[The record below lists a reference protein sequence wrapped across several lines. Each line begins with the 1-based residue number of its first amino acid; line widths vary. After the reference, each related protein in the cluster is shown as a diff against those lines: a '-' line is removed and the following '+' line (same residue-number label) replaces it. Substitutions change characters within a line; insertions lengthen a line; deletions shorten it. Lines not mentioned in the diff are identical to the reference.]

1 MKIILSFL
9 VLTLCISIAV
19 NGQNFTG
26 RTNDLV
32 LDVPRGIKDGILPS
46 VQWNSPKLEFSNSE
60 KNSLQIDARIN
71 SQVYLKEIAFRL
83 TGITG
88 VLSEKKITPPANSV
102 SYDVKLQIHLL
113 DGQNHIEIIATTN
126 DGVQVSSTRTVTM
139 GLDAIANAVAADRK
153 DYALLIAIDK
163 YDHWSDLVNPVND
176 AQTLA
181 TELKGKYGFEVEV
194 LENPDQ
200 ETVFIKLREYA
211 EKKYKPQD
219 QLMVFFAGHG
229 FFDETFGEGY
239 VVAKNS
245 LENDKAKTT
254 YISHNRLRSV
264 INNISCEHIFLAMD
278 VCFGG
283 TFDPVLARSRALDVY
298 EETSVSEYLVRK
310 LSQKTRKYLTSGGKE
325 YVSDGV
331 AGHHSPFALKF
342 LQALKESGGADRI
355 LTLQELK
362 SYVEKLKPEPRFGG
376 FGDDQSA
383 SDFVFVA
390 KQ

>member
-1 MKIILSFL
+1 MKTIVSVFVLL
-9 VLTLCISIAV
+9 LTLSA
-19 NGQNFTG
+19 GHSQNFTG
-26 RTNDLV
+26 RTNEMI

-46 VQWNSPKLEFSNSE
+46 VKWSSPRMEFTNTE
-60 KNSLQIDARIN
+60 NKKLQIDALIE
-71 SQVYLKEIAFRL
+71 SQTYLKDVTFRL
-83 TGITG
+83 SG
-88 VLSEKKITPPANSV
+88 VAGLLSEKKMTPPANALV
-102 SYDVKLQIHLL
+102 FPVNLPVHLVE
-113 DGQNHIEIIATTN
+113 GQNQIEIIATTQ
-126 DGVQVSSTRTVTM
+126 DGAQISSTRTINM
-139 GLDAIANAVAADRK
+139 GLDVVANAVAADRK
-153 DYALLIAIDK
+153 DYALFIAIDK

-176 AQTLA
+176 AQTIA
-181 TELKGKYGFEVEV
+181 TELKNKYGFEVEV
-194 LENPDQ
+194 LENASQ
-200 ETVFIKLREYA
+200 EEVFIKLREYA
-211 EKKYKPQD
+211 ERKFKPQD

-245 LENDKAKTT
+245 LESDKAKTT

-264 INNISCEHIFLAMD
+264 INNIGCEHIFLAMD

-283 TFDPVLARSRALDVY
+283 TFDPILAKSRGLDVY
-298 EETSVSEYLVRK
+298 EETSVSEFLVRK
-310 LSQKTRKYLTSGGKE
+310 LSEKTRKYLTSGGKE

-362 SYVEKLKPEPRFGG
+362 GYVEKLKPEPRFGG
-376 FGDDQSA
+376 FGDDKSA